1 MNEPDRRPMV
11 AVPPHERRVRRRQA
25 ARVVVRAEG
34 YVLLG
39 SDTDPGIPGT
49 QWWVTPG
56 GGLDTGESFVQ
67 AAARELAEET
77 GLRVDPVD
85 LFGPVAR
92 RIVHHGYSDQV
103 LVQREDFF
111 VLDLPARFEP
121 DTAGFTAEEKVT
133 LAAGFGWFTPAELA
147 GLTVWPAEL
156 LRLFEVSIG
165 SSLIDFGDVEESTVP
180 VSLGHR

>member
-1 MNEPDRRPMV
+1 MI
-11 AVPPHERRVRRRQA
+11 AVPPLERRVRTRQA

-34 YVLLG
+34 RVLLG
-39 SDTDPGIPGT
+39 SDTDPGLPGT

-56 GGLDTGESFVQ
+56 GGLDAGESFVR

-77 GLRVDPVD
+77 GLLIDPAD

-92 RIVHHGYSDQV
+92 RVVHHGYSDQI

-121 DTAGFTAEEKVT
+121 DTAGFTPEERVT
-133 LAAGFGWFTPAELA
+133 MAAGFGWFTPAELA
-147 GLTVWPAEL
+147 DLTVWPAEL
-156 LRLFEVSIG
+156 ARLFRASIG
-165 SSLIDFGDVEESTVP
+165 SPLIDFGDVEESTVP